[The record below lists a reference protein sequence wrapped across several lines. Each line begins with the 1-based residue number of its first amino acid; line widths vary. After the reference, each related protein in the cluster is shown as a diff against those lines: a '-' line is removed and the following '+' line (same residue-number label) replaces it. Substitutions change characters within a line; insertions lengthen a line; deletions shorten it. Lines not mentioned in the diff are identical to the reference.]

1 MSSEIPNSSIPNF
14 CRSRRGSV
22 IDSNI
27 VTISPCSSVDINQ
40 CQNVISESATPT
52 NPEKNI
58 EIVLLKIREQLQ
70 SLGGRSVLKLYTML
84 NLERL
89 LRETNNTETSSRN
102 LINDNGDNSEENSA
116 NNNTG
121 SNPNNKVITLEAS
134 RTANSSF
141 VGVVS
146 SCASSLGIA
155 QIQSKTS
162 TNQFPEVQ
170 PMRRGSMVT
179 PPKVNNDF
187 NSYYKINERRY
198 SRPRTNS
205 LCIDSLHI
213 NSKVVLSN
221 NSQLESTKS
230 IEVCP
235 LNDKE
240 IRSSKLLD
248 DHSISSNAN
257 GSPTTA
263 KNDLYNDNISVNY
276 DELVDGCV
284 RVGLVLTT
292 QEYETLFKAT
302 KSKNSMV
309 GIHRFILRIG
319 GGLSVKR
326 LELVQNTFKM
336 LINNDVTTPSN
347 AYILLKDAKAKFSP
361 NEHPRV
367 KSGELTPEQVLYRFL
382 LFFEP
387 DRPDGVIE
395 LIEWE
400 SYYATISAE
409 ISQDSFFEKQMVQCW
424 PGLQVY
430 DKYKQTPKINN
441 KRRREVAE
449 QLNIMNYVTNNCRVF
464 RDLLDIAFIECNQ
477 DGMHHLEKN
486 ELYEILR
493 HFYQLIQQPFD
504 ESIFDEIWVRI
515 YKDLEDI
522 VTISDYEEQL
532 YNAIKKEITYM
543 EYEIFVHVADEN

>member
-1 MSSEIPNSSIPNF
+1 MSNEISNNSIPNF
-14 CRSRRGSV
+14 CGTRRGST
-22 IDSNI
+22 IDNNI

-40 CQNVISESATPT
+40 CQNVISDGMSPT

-70 SLGGRSVLKLYTML
+70 SLGGRSILKLYTML

-89 LRETNNTETSSRN
+89 LRETSNTETSSRN
-102 LINDNGDNSEENSA
+102 LINDNGDNQED
-116 NNNTG
+116 NNNNSTNMMSSNNNSG
-121 SNPNNKVITLEAS
+121 SSTNNKVITLEAS

-146 SCASSLGIA
+146 SCASSLGIS
-155 QIQSKTS
+155 QIQNKTNSGNSKVF
-162 TNQFPEVQ
+162 NNNDIFPEGQ

-248 DHSISSNAN
+248 DHSTINSNTN
-257 GSPTTA
+257 GSPTSPR
-263 KNDLYNDNISVNY
+263 NDLYNDNISVTY

-292 QEYETLFKAT
+292 QV
-302 KSKNSMV
+302 S
-309 GIHRFILRIG
+309 IL
-319 GGLSVKR
+319 
-326 LELVQNTFKM
+326 
-336 LINNDVTTPSN
+336 
-347 AYILLKDAKAKFSP
+347 
-361 NEHPRV
+361 
-367 KSGELTPEQVLYRFL
+367 
-382 LFFEP
+382 
-387 DRPDGVIE
+387 
-395 LIEWE
+395 
-400 SYYATISAE
+400 
-409 ISQDSFFEKQMVQCW
+409 
-424 PGLQVY
+424 
-430 DKYKQTPKINN
+430 N
-441 KRRREVAE
+441 K
-449 QLNIMNYVTNNCRVF
+449 
-464 RDLLDIAFIECNQ
+464 
-477 DGMHHLEKN
+477 
-486 ELYEILR
+486 
-493 HFYQLIQQPFD
+493 
-504 ESIFDEIWVRI
+504 
-515 YKDLEDI
+515 
-522 VTISDYEEQL
+522 
-532 YNAIKKEITYM
+532 
-543 EYEIFVHVADEN
+543 